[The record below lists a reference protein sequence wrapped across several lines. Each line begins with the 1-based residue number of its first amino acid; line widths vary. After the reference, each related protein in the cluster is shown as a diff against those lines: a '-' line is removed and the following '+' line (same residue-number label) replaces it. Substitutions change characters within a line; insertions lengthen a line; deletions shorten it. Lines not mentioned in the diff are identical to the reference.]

1 MKTGG
6 KARRGGQVLGTL
18 VATIGSFSLGTVLA
32 WPAPALPQ
40 LAKQHGISEGEAGL
54 TVEEMSWVAALINF
68 GGFAA
73 GPLAGFLMAR
83 CGKKVRRQRRGHH
96 PPSIQ
101 CNRFA
106 GDHDAALPPHVPRMA
121 LHRPRPLGQLSLHRP
136 TFHWTLW
143 SLLNAC
149 PCLRWGSC

>member
-1 MKTGG
+1 M
-6 KARRGGQVLGTL
+6 LGTL

-40 LAKQHGISEGEAGL
+40 LAKQHGISQGEAGL

-73 GPLAGFLMAR
+73 GPLAGLLMAK
-83 CGKKVRRQRRGHH
+83 CGKKVRCGNGRGHH
-96 PPSIQ
+96 SPSIQ
-101 CNRFA
+101 CNRLLA

-121 LHRPRPLGQLSLHRP
+121 LHCPRSR
-136 TFHWTLW
+136 
-143 SLLNAC
+143 S
-149 PCLRWGSC
+149 

>member
-1 MKTGG
+1 M
-6 KARRGGQVLGTL
+6 LGTL

-40 LAKQHGISEGEAGL
+40 LAKQHGVSQGEAGL

-101 CNRFA
+101 CNRLLA
-106 GDHDAALPPHVPRMA
+106 GDHDAALPAHVPRMA
-121 LHRPRPLGQLSLHRP
+121 LHCHR
-136 TFHWTLW
+136 
-143 SLLNAC
+143 S
-149 PCLRWGSC
+149 RS

>member
-1 MKTGG
+1 M
-6 KARRGGQVLGTL
+6 LGTL

-40 LAKQHGISEGEAGL
+40 LAKQHGVSQGEAGL

-106 GDHDAALPPHVPRMA
+106 GDHDAALPAHVPRMA
-121 LHRPRPLGQLSLHRP
+121 LHRPR
-136 TFHWTLW
+136 
-143 SLLNAC
+143 
-149 PCLRWGSC
+149 SCC

>member
-40 LAKQHGISEGEAGL
+40 LAKQHGVSQGEAGL

-101 CNRFA
+101 CNRLLA

-121 LHRPRPLGQLSLHRP
+121 LHRPR
-136 TFHWTLW
+136 
-143 SLLNAC
+143 
-149 PCLRWGSC
+149 SCC

>member
-1 MKTGG
+1 MLETIRIKMKTWGE
-6 KARRGGQVLGTL
+6 ASILRQVLGTL

-73 GPLAGFLMAR
+73 GPLAGPLTSR
-83 CGKKVRRQRRGHH
+83 YGIKVSRNHLV
-96 PPSIQ
+96 SIQ
-101 CNRFA
+101 CNRLLV
-106 GDHDAALPPHVPRMA
+106 GDHDAALLPHVPRMA
-121 LHRPRPLGQLSLHRP
+121 LHRPRSR
-136 TFHWTLW
+136 
-143 SLLNAC
+143 C
-149 PCLRWGSC
+149 